1 MSVTWDMYVKYIL
14 AKGNVADVM
23 IVDAEDCNHW
33 AGTPDFMVI
42 TSSVLNSVTAL
53 ILMTS

>member
-1 MSVTWDMYVKYIL
+1 MSVTWDMYVKYIV

-33 AGTPDFMVI
+33 AGTPDFMVRF
-42 TSSVLNSVTAL
+42 AL
-53 ILMTS
+53 LTPFHDNARYS